1 MNKNALGRSLFYFLF
16 LSLSLC
22 SQPPQRP
29 PDLDR
34 DKRGKCSSRTY
45 FEEKHVL
52 KKKIPEKKKRPLSS
66 FFFFFFFFA
75 CVGQREKEECGF
87 LSLSLLLPPITLDVS
102 HALIFARVSKKA
114 GKEIVFGKQEQ
125 GGDSPY
131 FFPSVSALLGKP
143 G

>member
-1 MNKNALGRSLFYFLF
+1 MRLVVLSFIFCF
-16 LSLSLC
+16 SLSLSVPNLL
-22 SQPPQRP
+22 SARP
-29 PDLDR
+29 TSTETKEESALLALIL
-34 DKRGKCSSRTY
+34 KR
-45 FEEKHVL
+45 KHVL
-52 KKKIPEKKKRPLSS
+52 KKKIHEKKTKTSL
-66 FFFFFFFFA
+66 FLFFFFFFA